1 MVGRKYATTFYLL
14 LLKLACTFRSLEVY
28 NALPTTWGM
37 TPQFFS
43 TASLFCSFVLLFF
56 SQRRTIILDLD
67 FDFECV
73 LILQQLLYFTLE
85 PRHPLFQKD
94 ALSRKVLHSF
104 III

>member
-1 MVGRKYATTFYLL
+1 MGNDFPIFFYSKFILFFCF
-14 LLKLACTFRSLEVY
+14 AI
-28 NALPTTWGM
+28 
-37 TPQFFS
+37 FFS
-43 TASLFCSFVLLFF
+43 R
-56 SQRRTIILDLD
+56 RRTIILDLD